1 MKREAADGWPEH
13 EMAKEIEIGTA
24 SAVDIAKDLEHHRK
38 TYRGFLRLLTVA
50 SVGVM
55 AVLIVV
61 FFLLS

>member
-1 MKREAADGWPEH
+1 
-13 EMAKEIEIGTA
+13 MAKEIEIGTA